1 MHLLVISVG
10 NKLSPWENDGI
21 NYYLKQIKNDINID
35 FINIKSQQNPKR
47 SKGEVI
53 KLETE
58 LILKKIPQNSFVI
71 SWDIMGESISS
82 ENLSQLFRSSMQK
95 NIKICFVIGGSFGL
109 GAEIIKSSNK
119 VFSASD
125 FTFPHRLFRI
135 ILIEQIYRAL
145 SIIKNTPYHK

>member
-71 SWDIMGESISS
+71 SWDMMGESISKQS
-82 ENLSQLFRSSMQK
+82 
-95 NIKICFVIGGSFGL
+95 C
-109 GAEIIKSSNK
+109 
-119 VFSASD
+119 
-125 FTFPHRLFRI
+125 
-135 ILIEQIYRAL
+135 
-145 SIIKNTPYHK
+145 